1 MTEPEQWREA
11 MVAILTRASPK
22 GLTPED
28 FFTRAARLC
37 GESEE
42 AAQAAIE
49 LFYRDHPNGTRILP
63 GVKFKSS
70 IRIV

>member
-1 MTEPEQWREA
+1 MTHPEKWREA
-11 MVAILTRASPK
+11 MMAVLARTDSK

-37 GESEE
+37 GESDE
-42 AAQAAIE
+42 AAEAAIE
-49 LFYRDHPNGTRILP
+49 LFYQDHPNGTRIHP